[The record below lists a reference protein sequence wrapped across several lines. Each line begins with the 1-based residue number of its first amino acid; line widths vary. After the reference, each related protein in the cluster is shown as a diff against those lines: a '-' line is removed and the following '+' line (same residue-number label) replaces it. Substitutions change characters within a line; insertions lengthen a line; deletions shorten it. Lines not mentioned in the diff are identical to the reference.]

1 MAGSGN
7 PWVDMIDPTFAQQEE
22 LANQIQQEQQAADA
36 FAKAK
41 ENPYGLKADR
51 RQISNPDNLAWLQ
64 NLAAQ
69 QQPQPTPE
77 MPEQTPTQGAGNPL
91 AGMQAKYVKALLE
104 SQGLQK
110 EGIKSLQE
118 RLKGLDA
125 MKEDRGGLG
134 KALATAADVW
144 GGGGE
149 TFSKLYDE
157 VNPNMSPAQK
167 QASKQALE
175 DTLRKARGD
184 LSDSEI
190 AQLKAQM
197 GFEEDKMKLGAKN
210 ATSKLDKLGAT
221 EKNDVG
227 SIASGIRAISQM
239 DAAIKKGQN
248 PSFINANTPIIGGMV
263 SDNQYTA
270 GERVLAEVVGR
281 LQSGG
286 AISSQEMSNF
296 KALGPRVND
305 ESAVKAAKLNDQ
317 RKFLEN
323 KLRGHGFVPQELD
336 QLGFDVGISHGGG
349 GLTSAEQQEYAIL
362 SKKYGGK

>member
-77 MPEQTPTQGAGNPL
+77 MPEQTPTQGAGDPL
-91 AGMQAKYVKALLE
+91 AGMQSKYVKALLE

-110 EGIKSLQE
+110 EGIKSLQD

-144 GGGGE
+144 GGGGG

-190 AQLKAQM
+190 AQLKAQL
-197 GFEEDKMKLGAKN
+197 GFVENSMKLSAKK
-210 ATSKLDKLGAT
+210 AGEKPTADQIKLGLYANQMEAADRDLNNLKFDKGWKPTDATAGFWSPAEGLKSDDRKRFEKSRNEFVSALNRYESGAAISPT
-221 EKNDVG
+221 EKQDAFNIYFPQPGDPPDV
-227 SIASGIRAISQM
+227 
-239 DAAIKKGQN
+239 
-248 PSFINANTPIIGGMV
+248 
-263 SDNQYTA
+263 
-270 GERVLAEVVGR
+270 
-281 LQSGG
+281 
-286 AISSQEMSNF
+286 
-296 KALGPRVND
+296 
-305 ESAVKAAKLNDQ
+305 
-317 RKFLEN
+317 
-323 KLRGHGFVPQELD
+323 
-336 QLGFDVGISHGGG
+336 
-349 GLTSAEQQEYAIL
+349 IL
-362 SKKYGGK
+362 SKAAARARKIADFKASSGKASAKMSPSVSVYGQNVTSAQGGVPSRFRK